1 MERAL
6 EQLAFAERDLDRAS
20 QLRES
25 GAVTER
31 TVDERSLIVSQRKQ
45 AVEQRRNAL
54 AVERARVEQQQAAIE
69 RLEWRLAQ
77 AEKNLSDTVL
87 KAPFDAVVRE
97 ENAAVGRLVNVND
110 VIAALYDRNALEVRL
125 TLSDNQYGRILS
137 DTRDG

>member
-45 AVEQRRNAL
+45 AVDQRRNAL
-54 AVERARVEQQQAAIE
+54 AVERRASISRRRRSSGWNGGWRRRRKPLRHRAQGAVRCGRARGE
-69 RLEWRLAQ
+69 RRRR
-77 AEKNLSDTVL
+77 
-87 KAPFDAVVRE
+87 P
-97 ENAAVGRLVNVND
+97 VGQR
-110 VIAALYDRNALEVRL
+110 
-125 TLSDNQYGRILS
+125 Q
-137 DTRDG
+137 